1 MTRGNY
7 RWIYPDEPSH
17 IFMSSIR
24 ECRKRQGLTARE
36 VAEKLGIDVSS
47 YRRYERGAA
56 IPSLEKLIKTAEIL
70 GYDISESFNYKYY
83 YGKISRLKIRR
94 SLKHYGITHEELSYL
109 TGYSKVQIRNTLY
122 NCCEGSMSCLG
133 AIYEVIEHEKAT
145 ERLRHKERSARCH
158 RS

>member
-7 RWIYPDEPSH
+7 SWIYPDEPSH

-24 ECRKRQGLTARE
+24 ECRKRHGLTARE

-70 GYDISESFNYKYY
+70 GYDLSESFNYKYY
-83 YGKISRLKIRR
+83 HGKISRIKIRR
-94 SLKHYGITHEELSYL
+94 SLKHYGITHDELSGL
-109 TGYSKVQIRNTLY
+109 TGYSRIQIQNTLY
-122 NCCEGSMSCLG
+122 NYGEGSMLCLG
-133 AIYEVIEHEKAT
+133 AIYEVIEQEKAY
-145 ERLRHKERSARCH
+145 ERLRHKELKPLCQ
-158 RS
+158 